1 MWTSVYMTQNIETAR
16 SVREKIEHKTLIL
29 MMRSIRQEERP
40 GEDYFELL
48 VPQAELDDALGIIV
62 E

>member
-16 SVREKIEHKTLIL
+16 SVREKIEHKNIIV

>member
-16 SVREKIEHKTLIL
+16 SIRNKIEDKKIIV
-29 MMRSIRQEERP
+29 MMRFIRQEDRP

-48 VPQAELDDALGIIV
+48 VPNAELNEALSIIV